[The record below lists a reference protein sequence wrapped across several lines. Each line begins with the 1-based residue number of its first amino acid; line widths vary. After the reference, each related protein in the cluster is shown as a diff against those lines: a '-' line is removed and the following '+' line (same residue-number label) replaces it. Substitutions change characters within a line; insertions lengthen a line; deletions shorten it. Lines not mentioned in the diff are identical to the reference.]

1 MPAVQLRI
9 KFSLSLS
16 LSLSTRDFIG
26 AKGDGGGGHNWNY
39 KACKTRVKSS
49 PPTNQRSTST
59 FYRPDVLPVAQPTVS
74 KHWTEITHGTERT
87 KITITTRVR
96 HFSAEYVRQERSNPG
111 KLPTRPSL
119 SVTRILLLL
128 LLVWRFSVAVT
139 RFDRS
144 TQLLYIEPG

>member
-9 KFSLSLS
+9 KFSLS

-49 PPTNQRSTST
+49 PPTNQRSTAT

-96 HFSAEYVRQERSNPG
+96 HFSAEYMSDKNGATPGNYRLVRHY
-111 KLPTRPSL
+111 PSPE
-119 SVTRILLLL
+119 S
-128 LLVWRFSVAVT
+128 
-139 RFDRS
+139 
-144 TQLLYIEPG
+144 YYCYY